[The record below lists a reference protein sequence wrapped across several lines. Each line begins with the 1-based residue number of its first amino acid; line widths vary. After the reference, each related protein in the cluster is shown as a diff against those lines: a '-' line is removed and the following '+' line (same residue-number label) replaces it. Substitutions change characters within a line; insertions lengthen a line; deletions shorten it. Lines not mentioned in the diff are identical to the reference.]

1 MADEFVEVVNT
12 TITST
17 ELPSNNSIH
26 TLKTAGANES
36 FALKDIG
43 IKTQSKIAQYSFL
56 LNDFEVLSFSSGESG
71 IASGLDLIPKS
82 GTLKIKGKK
91 IPIDSESV
99 FFATDDVDTGT
110 GEFLSLKERVFTPEF
125 SRNDKDSQNFDS
137 TFVTTDTFNT
147 PYTGYTARSSQPRFA
162 WRNGDR
168 VRVITHQTS
177 HTGGSIFDYS
187 DTAGGSQIAITNKPS
202 FEYVEDLN
210 KIFYI
215 DTGTSTIKVSNTD
228 SNISFSTFITIPT
241 GFSTLDRIRHCKGW
255 IILVQSVHDLNPTI
269 KAINI
274 TSGITLNFTGGN
286 KGYVGANSTSTS
298 MGLCFSYDVAT
309 DKIFMF
315 RSSYATSN
323 PVYITRHEFP
333 KTLTEMNAYSSDTTI
348 SDSFSRQINSFTRP
362 IASGGPFAYQYIH
375 IFRGSTVNGNIFY
388 LPTTVGRTI
397 FYYDFAKNTL
407 TELVGYDLDNIGS
420 QPRYPL
426 LQVREVSTS
435 DETEYGGSFS
445 NVDVRVT
452 GIQTT

>member
-17 ELPSNNSIH
+17 ELPSNNSTH
-26 TLKTAGANES
+26 TLKTAGAAES
-36 FALKDIG
+36 FALKDIA
-43 IKTQSKIAQYSFL
+43 IKTGSQIAQYSFL
-56 LNDFEVLSFSSGESG
+56 LNDFEAVSFNEGESG
-71 IASGLDLIPKS
+71 VASGLDLIPKS
-82 GTLKIKGKK
+82 GTLKIKGKN

-99 FFATDDVDTGT
+99 FFSTDDVEGT
-110 GEFLSLKERVFTPEF
+110 GKFLSLKERVFSPEF
-125 SRNDKDSQNFDS
+125 SRENKSKQNFNS
-137 TFVTTDTFNT
+137 TYVTTDTFDT
-147 PYTGYTARSSQPRFA
+147 PYTGYTVRASQPRFA

-168 VRVITHQTS
+168 VRAITHQTS
-177 HTGGSIFDYS
+177 HTGGGIFDYS
-187 DTAGGSQIAITNKPS
+187 DTAGGSQTAITNKPS

-228 SNISFSTFITIPT
+228 SNISFSNFSYVS
-241 GFSTLDRIRHCKGW
+241 GMSSTLDRIRHCKGW
-255 IILVQSVHDLNPTI
+255 IIVVLGVHDSNPTI

-274 TSGITLNFTGGN
+274 DSGITLNFTGGN
-286 KGYVGANSTSTS
+286 KQYGGNNSTSS
-298 MGLCFSYDVAT
+298 AMGLCFSYDVAT

-315 RSSYATSN
+315 RSGYSTSN

-348 SDSFSRQINSFTRP
+348 SDAFNRQENSFTRP
-362 IASGGPFAYQYIH
+362 SASSGPFAYQYIH

-388 LPTTVGRTI
+388 TPTTNGRTI
-397 FYYDFAKNTL
+397 FYYDFAENAL
-407 TELVGYDLDNIGS
+407 IELSGYDLDNLG
-420 QPRYPL
+420 PNRYPL

-445 NVDVRVT
+445 DVDVRVI
-452 GIQTT
+452 GIKTT

>member
-17 ELPSNNSIH
+17 ELPSNNSTH

-43 IKTQSKIAQYSFL
+43 IKTQSQIAEYSFL
-56 LNDFEVLSFSSGESG
+56 LNDFEAVSFGAGESG

-82 GTLKIKGKK
+82 GTLKIKGKN

-99 FFATDDVDTGT
+99 FFSTDYVNSGT
-110 GEFLSLKERVFTPEF
+110 AQFLSLKERVFSPEF
-125 SRNDKDSQNFDS
+125 ARENKSSQNFDS
-137 TFVTTDTFNT
+137 TFVTTDTFNP
-147 PYTGYTARSSQPRFA
+147 PYTGYTARQGQPRFA

-168 VRVITHQTS
+168 VRAITHQANHS
-177 HTGGSIFDYS
+177 SGSYFDYS
-187 DTAGGSQIAITNKPS
+187 DTAGGSQTSISNKPS

-210 KIFYI
+210 KIFYLE
-215 DTGTSTIKVSNTD
+215 TSNNTIQVSNTD
-228 SNISFSTFITIPT
+228 SNISFSLWKDM
-241 GFSTLDRIRHCKGW
+241 GSLSTLSRIRHCKGW
-255 IILVQSVHDLNPTI
+255 IIFVQSVSDSNPTI

-274 TSGITLNFTGGN
+274 TSGITLNFTGSN
-286 KGYVGANSTSTS
+286 KNYEGSSNTSSS
-298 MGLCFSYDVAT
+298 MGLCFSYDAAT

-348 SDSFSRQINSFTRP
+348 SDSFTRESNSFTRTSP
-362 IASGGPFAYQYIH
+362 SAGPFAYQYIH

-388 LPTTVGRTI
+388 LPTTNGRTI
-397 FYYDFAKNTL
+397 FYYDFAENAL
-407 TELVGYDLDNIGS
+407 TELSGYDLDNIGS
-420 QPRYPL
+420 NRYPL

-435 DETEYGGSFS
+435 DKTEYGGSFS
-445 NVDVRVT
+445 DVDVRVT